1 MSMFPVADFA
11 ASQGW
16 RKSQHSM
23 ANGNCVEVRTADSAI
38 AIRDSMNPNGDML
51 AYSAQSWR
59 TFTAAARQ
67 GRYDAL

>member
-1 MSMFPVADFA
+1 MPMFPAADFA

-16 RKSQHSM
+16 RKSQRSM

-38 AIRDSMNPNGDML
+38 AVRDSMNPNGDML

-59 TFTAAARQ
+59 TFTAVARQ